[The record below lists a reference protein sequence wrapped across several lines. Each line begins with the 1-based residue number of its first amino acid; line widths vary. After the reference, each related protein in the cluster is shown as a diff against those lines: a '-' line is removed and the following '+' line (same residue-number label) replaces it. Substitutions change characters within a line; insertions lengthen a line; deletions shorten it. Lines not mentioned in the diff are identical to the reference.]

1 MVNLII
7 HPSSKGIYRLTLA
20 EILYF
25 VPDSREILQSYLWQ
39 EYDYTPYYPN
49 LKKFLEF
56 WDKELDGRL
65 YNVIVDSSN
74 GDDVR
79 QFYFSPYLCTIN

>member
-7 HPSSKGIYRLTLA
+7 KPNSKGLYRLTLA

-25 VPDSREILQSYLWQ
+25 LPDSSEIIQSYLWQ
-39 EYDYTPYYPN
+39 EYDYIPYYPN

-56 WDKELDGRL
+56 WDKKLDGKL
-65 YNVIVDSSN
+65 YS
-74 GDDVR
+74 VR
-79 QFYFSPYLCTIN
+79 VENADGSGAANIHFAPHFCMIR